1 MKTITRLVTLVASVA
16 TLVITVCNP
25 CEAKTI
31 KFSGYDW
38 TVRSGT
44 NEGPGPNNWDENNVW
59 VDKNGYLHLKLTK
72 RQNQWYSSEVYT
84 KDRLGFGRYQFQV
97 IGRLDKLDPNIVF
110 GLYNY
115 PTPDVG
121 LDGTNEI
128 DIEFAKW
135 GNVAALI
142 GNYTVWPVRRELDRK
157 YNNFPVNLNGS
168 YTTHRFTWTAANVY
182 FQSLNGHYDDNTN
195 QFAYWLYQPLDP
207 ANYIGHKPMP
217 VYMNLWLFNGKPPTN
232 GQQVELII
240 RSFKF
245 IPM

>member
-1 MKTITRLVTLVASVA
+1 MKTTTILVASVA

-38 TVRSGT
+38 IVRSGT

-97 IGRLDKLDPNIVF
+97 IGRLDKLDPNTVF

-121 LDGTNEI
+121 VDGTNEI

-135 GNVAALI
+135 GNVAASI
-142 GNYTVWPVRRELDRK
+142 GNYTVWPVKKELDRK

-195 QFAYWLYQPLDP
+195 QFANWLYQPLDS

-217 VYMNLWLFNGKPPTN
+217 VYINLWLFKGQPPTN